1 MRGFS
6 QAIPAS
12 LASSS
17 LAPGDIITV
26 SGAKRTADF
35 ALRHTDPKRDHR
47 PQRAAG
53 TLLAVRHRHPRR
65 RHPERRHLPA
75 RRLHTANS
83 PTYLALFATG
93 LNLSPPPVVAFGGVP
108 VKVVFFGAAPCCD
121 GLDQIN
127 IALPDSLA
135 WRRTCSHRS
144 DAERAWPAIACRSYC
159 CRRRDSPSSPLTQT
173 TPRAAERSQALPG
186 SGRGEGRP
194 PSP

>member
-1 MRGFS
+1 MCIRDRKCSIWGHTEIDWPGTAYRLDSKAVLRHARLLDGGVLSKLPLAWVHFPERRFHGPDLAGAPLSVGGKLRGFS

-83 PTYLALFATG
+83 PTYL
-93 LNLSPPPVVAFGGVP
+93 V
-108 VKVVFFGAAPCCD
+108 
-121 GLDQIN
+121 
-127 IALPDSLA
+127 
-135 WRRTCSHRS
+135 
-144 DAERAWPAIACRSYC
+144 
-159 CRRRDSPSSPLTQT
+159 
-173 TPRAAERSQALPG
+173 
-186 SGRGEGRP
+186 
-194 PSP
+194 